1 MIYIDDIKKSYGS
14 KENKTQVL
22 QGISLQIQDQDFTV
36 IFRCSGSGKS
46 TLLNII
52 SGLERPDS
60 GSVKYETVDITQ
72 LSDAELTAF
81 RKKNIGFVFQQYY
94 LLPNMT
100 VEQNVRMGADL
111 ANNRNYRE
119 LISAVGLGDKLKNTQ
134 ASFQAAS
141 SKEQPLHGACQKAQG
156 IIFR

>member
-36 IFRCSGSGKS
+36 ILGASGSGKS

-52 SGLERPDS
+52 SGLERPDN

-81 RKKNIGFVFQQYY
+81 RKK
-94 LLPNMT
+94 
-100 VEQNVRMGADL
+100 
-111 ANNRNYRE
+111 
-119 LISAVGLGDKLKNTQ
+119 ISALFFSN
-134 ASFQAAS
+134 
-141 SKEQPLHGACQKAQG
+141 
-156 IIFR
+156 IIYFPI